1 MEWPDKQVYADIV
14 YEEIYRLNL
23 FGRAEVWMD
32 DKGQVALEDATWIS
46 LPFEEAIEIF
56 KARVP
61 ILSKA
66 AHRVLSDALKQK
78 AWTIAGDNDEYSR
91 EQAKASLDTALEQ
104 GWSKGKWVKYARE
117 NGIPGLGKAHLETV
131 FDTNILGAY
140 QHGRWKQQN
149 TADMVKR
156 RPLLRYDT
164 VGDSRVRATHEAMNG
179 FTAPR
184 DHPFWATNYPTNGF
198 L

>member
-1 MEWPDKQVYADIV
+1 
-14 YEEIYRLNL
+14 
-23 FGRAEVWMD
+23 MD

-140 QHGRWKQQN
+140 QHGRWKQQK
-149 TADMVKR
+149 TPDMVKR